1 MYDTISVYM
10 QSGQCRPFCK
20 NICDMELKG
29 NFIFV
34 DKEELKKVLNE
45 ILDERDRRKAANE
58 KDEKYLSVAEIKE
71 RYGISRSTLK
81 NWEKDGYLRPCKLG
95 RRVLYPK
102 SIIDR
107 KLKGEEDGTNRCN

>member
-34 DKEELKKVLNE
+34 DKEELKKF
-45 ILDERDRRKAANE
+45 
-58 KDEKYLSVAEIKE
+58 SM
-71 RYGISRSTLK
+71 
-81 NWEKDGYLRPCKLG
+81 
-95 RRVLYPK
+95 K
-102 SIIDR
+102 S
-107 KLKGEEDGTNRCN
+107 